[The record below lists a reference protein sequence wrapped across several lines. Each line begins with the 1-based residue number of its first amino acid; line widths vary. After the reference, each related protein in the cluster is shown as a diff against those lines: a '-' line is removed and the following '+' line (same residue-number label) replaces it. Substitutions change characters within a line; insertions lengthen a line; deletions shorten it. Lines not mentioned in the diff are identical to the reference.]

1 VHAFNM
7 SSSKPL
13 AMFEQCMWWN
23 SLSLFF
29 FPFFSLILVS
39 NLSKFHRNLSNFFS
53 LDLVHILSIFFN
65 LNYLIEVKY
74 VFNFILLYF
83 FSLSDLFIICLLLFN
98 LFEIIF
104 KIHFF
109 TIFSSFIFYCYF
121 FYLTKFLNWY
131 FFYFTL
137 QH

>member
-1 VHAFNM
+1 M

-13 AMFEQCMWWN
+13 AMFEQCMWRN
-23 SLSLFF
+23 SLLLFF
-29 FPFFSLILVS
+29 FPFFSLISVS
-39 NLSKFHRNLSNFFS
+39 NLSKFQNSLSIFFS
-53 LDLVHILSIFFN
+53 LDLFHILSIVFFFN

-74 VFNFILLYF
+74 VFNFILLHF
-83 FSLSDLFIICLLLFN
+83 FSLSDLFIIFLLLFN

-121 FYLTKFLNWY
+121 FYLTKFLN
-131 FFYFTL
+131 
-137 QH
+137 